1 MIERIFL
8 PSLTLFL
15 LGIALRVSLRL
26 LYGAR
31 GPAADDGL
39 YLFMRVMSWTLL
51 VAPGVVFIVST
62 MHWASLLL
70 LIVIFESV
78 VELVVARRQAHRES
92 AWRLLMMA
100 VASGQPLG
108 WSLRF
113 HQARFKGI
121 VGRAYRR
128 LVADL
133 EHGAPPIEAAWA
145 NRAALPR
152 EAPAY
157 LGVLAASPTQASTA
171 RQFVELEDAG
181 VVEVRQHIYQ
191 RFAYLAT
198 VAAFLVAVLV
208 FVLIKIVPSYQEI
221 FADFDLELP
230 KVTRS
235 FIGFAN
241 SAGVA
246 MAIPIV
252 AAFLLMILSA
262 SAVGIMYLCD
272 VPVLRPLT
280 DRLGFSNHRAHVLRL
295 LAASFAQGVPV
306 AESLAHLAE
315 GRLSYPSL
323 PVRRRLYK
331 AQHLVASGDE
341 WQSALEQSSLINAN
355 DAATLRAAQQAG
367 NLPWA
372 MQMLADRKLRLLA
385 FRWSAIENVLF
396 TAVILL
402 LGAVVFWYAVA
413 MFVPLTQ
420 MIQALS

>member
-1 MIERIFL
+1 MSEQLIQ
-8 PSLTLFL
+8 PSITLFL

-31 GPAADDGL
+31 GPAADDGV
-39 YLFMRVMSWTLL
+39 YLFMRVMSGLLIGIPIAVFL
-51 VAPGVVFIVST
+51 VAT
-62 MHWASLLL
+62 THWISILLFV
-70 LIVIFESV
+70 VIFESV
-78 VELVVARRQAHRES
+78 VEMVVARRQAHRES

-100 VASGQPLG
+100 VASGRPLG

-121 VGRAYRR
+121 VGYWYRQ

-133 EHGAPPIEAAWA
+133 EHGAPLTEAAWA
-145 NRAALPR
+145 NRRALPR

-157 LGVLAASPTQASTA
+157 IGVLAASPTPAVTA
-171 RQFVELEDAG
+171 REITELEDVAI
-181 VVEVRQHIYQ
+181 VEVRQHIYQ

-198 VAAFLVAVLV
+198 VSAMIVAVLG

-221 FADFDLELP
+221 FADFSMDIP
-230 KVTRS
+230 VVTQG
-235 FIGFAN
+235 FVGFAE

-246 MAIPIV
+246 LGIPILAV
-252 AAFLLMILSA
+252 FLVMVLSA
-262 SAVGIMYLCD
+262 SAVGILYLCD
-272 VPVLRPLT
+272 VPVLRPLS
-280 DRLGFSNHRAHVLRL
+280 DRIAFSQHRAHVLRL

-306 AESLAHLAE
+306 TESLAQLAE

-341 WQSALEQSSLINAN
+341 WQSALEQTSLINTN
-355 DAATLRAAQQAG
+355 DVATLRAAQQAG

-385 FRWSAIENVLF
+385 FRWAAIENVLF
-396 TAVILL
+396 TGVILL

-413 MFVPLTQ
+413 MFLPLTQ
-420 MIQALS
+420 MIQELS